1 MMQMDMQ
8 IQGLQELDQQL
19 AQLTEATA
27 SKVLYGALFDA
38 AKPIWD
44 DARQHAPVA
53 PAPYYRYT
61 KSRRAGSSKRL
72 VQPGTLRA
80 AVRRQRIKKLDV
92 PAVGISL
99 KSRGF
104 YGHMIENGTPTMAAR
119 PFLRPAFDRGHAAA
133 LDRFRDRL
141 RARIDR
147 VVARQQ
153 QEAADGA
160 GQ

>member
-1 MMQMDMQ
+1 MMQMDME

-44 DARQHAPVA
+44 DARQHALVA
-53 PAPYYRYT
+53 LAPYYRYT
-61 KSRRAGSSKRL
+61 KSRRAGSTKRL

-119 PFLRPAFDRGHAAA
+119 PFCARHLTGVMALRWTDSKTGC
-133 LDRFRDRL
+133 
-141 RARIDR
+141 ARIDR